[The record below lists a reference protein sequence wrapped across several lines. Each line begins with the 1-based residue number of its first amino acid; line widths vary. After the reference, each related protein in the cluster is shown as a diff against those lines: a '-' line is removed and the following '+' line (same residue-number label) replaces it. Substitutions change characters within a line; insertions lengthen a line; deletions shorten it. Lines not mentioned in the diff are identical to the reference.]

1 MKLFSPKEAKVE
13 SQSER
18 QGQVSQVAYLTV
30 TLKKLQD
37 SINKENDNFDKRM
50 AEQRAIYGEE
60 KGRLQTDVRTLD
72 EKIKTRE
79 TRLVELL
86 IPIDG
91 MKERAE
97 KVLSK
102 AQETAK
108 SLVEREEEVEEL
120 KEALTE
126 KIDDLTEREL
136 SVGEKEIN
144 IVSRAK
150 GISEEAD
157 MVSKSHAKL
166 NIALSEFAKRKQST
180 ESKLA
185 RGESS
190 LAIRDKKSK
199 EYLEERTKAL
209 DEQERGLRDR
219 RQALERAFEQVE
231 KLKRKK

>member
-1 MKLFSPKEAKVE
+1 
-13 SQSER
+13 
-18 QGQVSQVAYLTV
+18 
-30 TLKKLQD
+30 
-37 SINKENDNFDKRM
+37 M

-126 KIDDLTEREL
+126 KIDDLTEPGEAGRAVRLYEL
-136 SVGEKEIN
+136 FLSGCYEKADEIDDSSGNLGMFFQDLFLSWIKARQKAGHAAEETVGEI
-144 IVSRAK
+144 
-150 GISEEAD
+150 
-157 MVSKSHAKL
+157 L
-166 NIALSEFAKRKQST
+166 NWMEN
-180 ESKLA
+180 
-185 RGESS
+185 
-190 LAIRDKKSK
+190 D
-199 EYLEERTKAL
+199 EYGFLL
-209 DEQERGLRDR
+209 
-219 RQALERAFEQVE
+219 
-231 KLKRKK
+231 